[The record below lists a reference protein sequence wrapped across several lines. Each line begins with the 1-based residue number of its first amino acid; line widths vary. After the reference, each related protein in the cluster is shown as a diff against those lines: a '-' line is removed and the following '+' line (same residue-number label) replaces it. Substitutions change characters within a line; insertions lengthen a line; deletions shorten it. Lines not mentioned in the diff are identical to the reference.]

1 MLDKLLLEVQQD
13 GVEIYG
19 QNAELAKDLF
29 EKMYQ
34 VAKSN
39 KKLMPEIKPQAP
51 KENINGLSPDD
62 LTMYEQPYK
71 SAKSKFDHCDV
82 YFTKD
87 KNPMNY
93 SKLIS

>member
-1 MLDKLLLEVQQD
+1 
-13 GVEIYG
+13 
-19 QNAELAKDLF
+19 
-29 EKMYQ
+29 
-34 VAKSN
+34 
-39 KKLMPEIKPQAP
+39 MPEIKPQAP
-51 KENINGLSPDD
+51 KENIKGLSPED

-71 SAKSKFDHCDV
+71 SAKSKFDYCDV